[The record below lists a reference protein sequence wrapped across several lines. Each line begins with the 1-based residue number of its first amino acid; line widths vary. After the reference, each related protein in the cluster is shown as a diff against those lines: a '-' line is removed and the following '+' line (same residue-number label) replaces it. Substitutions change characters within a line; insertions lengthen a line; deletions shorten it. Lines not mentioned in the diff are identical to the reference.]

1 MASEISDLSD
11 MMTADQISQLSSVY
25 SDVED
30 IDLYIG
36 GLMERPVPGGRLGPT
51 FSCIISSQVKSAQK
65 NFYKYKIFQMKRLK
79 NGDRYFFSLVSSA
92 SRFSPEQLEE
102 VRKVS
107 LARIL
112 CDNSEVKY
120 MQPKAMKRVSRSNPL
135 LDCNSRISEHLNL
148 R

>member
-1 MASEISDLSD
+1 MASKFSDLSD
-11 MMTADQISQLSSVY
+11 MMTTDQISQLSSVY

-51 FSCIISSQVKSAQK
+51 FSCIISNQVKRAQK
-65 NFYKYKIFQMKRLK
+65 NFYKCKIFQMKRLK

-135 LDCNSRISEHLNL
+135 LDCNSRILEHLNL